1 MQVELL
7 QKDVILE
14 DFKLVLLAVIES
26 FRWASIRLT

>member
-14 DFKLVLLAVIES
+14 DFQLVLLAIIES